1 MISKEQFLTIKRLK
15 QEGVPIAAIARRIGI
30 SEPTTRK
37 WANMSEAGFD
47 ELKKDD
53 IPYLDN
59 YREFILSILRVCPQI
74 TSLREESPP
83 GYEAQID
90 FGQYRMKDMYGKPVR
105 VYFFCMVLAYSR
117 MHYVYFSR
125 DPFTTKTAIQAHEY
139 AFQYFGGRTQ
149 MIVYDQDRVFVVD
162 ENFGNIVLV
171 PKFEEYVKKVG
182 FSVRL
187 CRPHDPQSKGKVET
201 FVRYI
206 KESFLA
212 GRIYKGIDSL
222 NSDALRWLDAEGNG
236 TTNLRTRKPP
246 RVMFREEAQHLTR
259 VQFSDEGF
267 SEIRSVSDKYT
278 VKIDWSVYELPR
290 TAVKPFEQ
298 VRVEEQDGMLL
309 FYKAAENELI
319 HKCPRRQSP
328 GGTTSYEG
336 NSRKG
341 DSVASNSF
349 RLRFEAYDVAERFA
363 EIVEETEPRYK
374 NLQFG
379 RMLTLSNVFTME
391 QMIEAMDYCV
401 YIGICSAAEVTAFL
415 IYRHGKDYVTKR
427 ISKNAYYRN
436 RERAE
441 EIRREQDGRY
451 R

>member
-1 MISKEQFLTIKRLK
+1 
-15 QEGVPIAAIARRIGI
+15 
-30 SEPTTRK
+30 
-37 WANMSEAGFD
+37 
-47 ELKKDD
+47 
-53 IPYLDN
+53 
-59 YREFILSILRVCPQI
+59 
-74 TSLREESPP
+74 
-83 GYEAQID
+83 
-90 FGQYRMKDMYGKPVR
+90 
-105 VYFFCMVLAYSR
+105 
-117 MHYVYFSR
+117 
-125 DPFTTKTAIQAHEY
+125 
-139 AFQYFGGRTQ
+139 

-171 PKFEEYVKKVG
+171 PRFEEYVKKVG

-246 RVMFREEAQHLTR
+246 RVKFREEARHR

-278 VKIDWSVYELPR
+278 VKIDWIVYELPR

-319 HKCPRRQSP
+319 HKLGELELHKAKQQRSVTATDYAAQIKEYSERIQALEAQQAELQSTENRYSEVKMWLDSFAEHIQS
-328 GGTTSYEG
+328 GGIMNADDGMIMKQLVEQIIINDDG
-336 NSRKG
+336 IEVHFKCG
-341 DSVASNSF
+341 IVASHKY
-349 RLRFEAYDVAERFA
+349 L
-363 EIVEETEPRYK
+363 
-374 NLQFG
+374 
-379 RMLTLSNVFTME
+379 
-391 QMIEAMDYCV
+391 
-401 YIGICSAAEVTAFL
+401 
-415 IYRHGKDYVTKR
+415 
-427 ISKNAYYRN
+427 
-436 RERAE
+436 
-441 EIRREQDGRY
+441 
-451 R
+451 